1 MMPGPNKRT
10 AELLAPAGGLPQLL
24 AAVENG
30 ADAVY
35 LGGRFFNARMN
46 AENFTMDHIKEGIA
60 YAHLRNV
67 KVYVTMNVLIQDD
80 ELAEAVNHA
89 VELYRLGIDGIIL
102 QDIGLADALR
112 KTLPDLPLHFSTQG
126 TVYNVSGVRT
136 AVKLGFSRVVLARE
150 MSLDE
155 IKAISSEQICQLEV
169 FVHGALCMCYSGQ
182 CHLSRAIGGR
192 SANRGECA
200 QPCRL
205 PYKDENGV
213 EAYHLST
220 KDLCG
225 IDQLGDLLAAGV
237 TSFKIE
243 GRMKSPE
250 YVATVTRIYRKY
262 LDLALRGKT
271 VEVET
276 KDRHDLLQAFNRG
289 GFTQGY
295 LVGQPGQK
303 LLSGRIPKH
312 QGVLVGKVLGRP
324 KEKDMVDIS
333 FSTELS
339 LGDGIEIHGREI
351 SSNILTYIK
360 KGAKDRAR
368 IGDFRGDIRPG
379 DLIYRTSSKVLME
392 LAKDSYLPE
401 ARKQW
406 RTIPVGMK
414 FSAAPGQA
422 PILELT
428 EGQNRVVIKGDAP
441 CEAAR
446 NRGLDV
452 ETVTRQL
459 SKTGGTPFQPMSMD
473 IEIADGTSMPLSAL
487 NQMRREATERL
498 AQIKTAGRSSP
509 EYSVPAYPKLAQALE
524 PELPKDIYVL
534 PSVTK
539 GKEDA
544 WIASQIS
551 KAETI
556 GTPGRIPGQQP
567 ESEPDLRGA
576 SSVLVNNLGWIE
588 EFLQNGKKVF
598 AGPGLNIY
606 NGAAAQA
613 LRTIGVVPAAASYE
627 VSVRNVPLMTT
638 EFPLQ
643 ATKLTDRKGKH
654 YRVKSNRWND
664 KWTIEACEPAGK
676 E

>member
-1 MMPGPNKRT
+1 MMPGQNKRT

-46 AENFTMDHIKEGIA
+46 AENFSVDQIKEGIA

-89 VELYRLGIDGIIL
+89 AELYWMGIDGIIL
-102 QDIGLADALR
+102 QDIGLADSLR

-126 TVYNVSGVRT
+126 TIYNASGVRT
-136 AVKLGFSRVVLARE
+136 AAKLGFSRVVLARE

-155 IKAISSEQICQLEV
+155 IKVVAAEEICQLEV

-205 PYKDENGV
+205 PYKDENGN
-213 EAYHLST
+213 EAYHLSP

-225 IDQLGDLLAAGV
+225 IDQLGALLEAGV
-237 TSFKIE
+237 SSFKIE

-271 VEVET
+271 VDVEA
-276 KDRHDLLQAFNRG
+276 KDRQDLLQAFNRG

-333 FSTELS
+333 FTTDLS

-379 DLIYRTSSKVLME
+379 DLIYRTSSRILTE
-392 LAKDSYLPE
+392 QAKDSYLPE

-414 FSAAPGQA
+414 FSAAPGQV
-422 PILELT
+422 PTLELT
-428 EGQNRVVIKGDAP
+428 EGQNRVAVKGDMP

-446 NRGLDV
+446 TRGLDR
-452 ETVTRQL
+452 ETVARQL
-459 SKTGGTPFQPMSMD
+459 SKTGGTPFQPMAMD
-473 IEIADGTSMPLSAL
+473 IEIADGTSMSLSAL
-487 NQMRREATERL
+487 NQLRREATDRL
-498 AQIKTAGRSSP
+498 IQIKTAGRSTSAFAMP
-509 EYSVPAYPKLAQALE
+509 TYPNLAQALE
-524 PELPKDIYVL
+524 HELPEDIYVL

-544 WIASQIS
+544 WIANQIS

-556 GTPGRIPGQQP
+556 DSSDRIPGPQAG
-567 ESEPDLRGA
+567 SEAGLHGA
-576 SSVLVNNLGWIE
+576 SSVLVNNLGWIG
-588 EFLQNGKKVF
+588 EFLQSGKKVF

-627 VSVRNVPLMTT
+627 GSVRNVPLMTT
-638 EFPLQ
+638 EFPIQ
-643 ATKLTDRKGKH
+643 ATKLTDRKGKQ

-664 KWTIEACEPAGK
+664 KWTIEACDPAGK